1 VTDMGR
7 ITVPFRA
14 EFNEVL
20 DRLRKTF
27 YEALVDPERREAF
40 DELVKAWSETKG
52 AMSYAE
58 LPSVLLSLLF
68 SAVVDNRKEI
78 LLLKKKLLKGTEEN
92 ERMDNP
98 ELR

>member
-1 VTDMGR
+1 MGR

-20 DRLRKTF
+20 ERLRKTF
-27 YEALVDPERREAF
+27 YEALVDMERREAF
-40 DELVKAWSETKG
+40 DELIKTWSETKG

-78 LLLKKKLLKGTEEN
+78 MLLKKKLLEGKEEN
-92 ERMDNP
+92 GRVGGS
-98 ELR
+98 ELH

>member
-1 VTDMGR
+1 MGR
-7 ITVPFRA
+7 ITIPFRT

-20 DRLRKTF
+20 ERLRKTF
-27 YEALVDPERREAF
+27 FEALVDPGRREAF

-68 SAVVDNRKEI
+68 SAVIDNRKEI
-78 LLLKKKLLKGTEEN
+78 LLLKKKIVERTEKDEG
-92 ERMDNP
+92 MDNP
-98 ELR
+98 ELH

>member
-1 VTDMGR
+1 MGR

-14 EFNEVL
+14 EFREML
-20 DRLRKTF
+20 ERLRKTF
-27 YEALVDPERREAF
+27 YEALVDPERRKAF

-52 AMSYAE
+52 AMSYSE

-78 LLLKKKLLKGTEEN
+78 VLLKKKLLEEMEEN
-92 ERMDNP
+92 ERVDNP

>member
-1 VTDMGR
+1 MINMGR
-7 ITVPFRA
+7 ITVPFRV

-20 DRLRKTF
+20 ERLRKTF
-27 YEALVDPERREAF
+27 YEALVDVERREAF
-40 DELVKAWSETKG
+40 DELVRAWSETKG

-78 LLLKKKLLKGTEEN
+78 LLLKKKLFEGKEEN
-92 ERMDNP
+92 GGVGNP

>member
-1 VTDMGR
+1 MGR

-20 DRLRKTF
+20 ERLRKTF

-40 DELVKAWSETKG
+40 DELVKTWSETKG

-78 LLLKKKLLKGTEEN
+78 MLIKKKLLEGRETDEGVG
-92 ERMDNP
+92 NP